1 MRTKLS
7 FILLLAI
14 GLCFSQASFSQSP
27 IHIGVKAGANF
38 TDISTSLSDYSTKSA
53 TGFTGGATI
62 RVDIKKA
69 YLQAD
74 LMYAEK
80 NTKFE
85 STTNLGTDNTKWK
98 NLEVPLVVGYKLI
111 DLSVFNLR
119 AYAGGVYT
127 KIITDDISSRQVG
140 NVFEDFDKDNLGYRV
155 GLGVDVLKFSLDV
168 SYDSG
173 FKNISN
179 NFKSKPNT
187 ITATLG
193 FFIL

>member
-1 MRTKLS
+1 MRTNIS
-7 FILLLAI
+7 FLLLSIA
-14 GLCFSQASFSQSP
+14 LFTSQLTFSQSP

-53 TGFTGGATI
+53 TGFIGGATV
-62 RVDIKKA
+62 RLDIKKA

-85 STTNLGTDNTKWK
+85 STSLGGDNTKWK
-98 NLEVPLVVGYKLI
+98 NLEVPLVFGYKLI

-127 KIITDDISSRQVG
+127 KIITDKISTDQISG
-140 NVFEDFDKDNLGYRV
+140 VFDDFDKNNLGYRV

-179 NFKSKPNT
+179 NYKTKPNS